1 MRDIVVMTGRAG
13 AGKTSI
19 AMHLANELGYRRV
32 RFAEKLKAMARAL
45 GLNDDEIEGHLK
57 EVPCSKLTFETILW
71 ALDGERFGNVFLAI
85 LPEYDGTPVHV
96 SIEVLG
102 GKTLMYAMTSFLCVV
117 LQCVAKAGPEGAT
130 PRSLMQMIGTDWGR
144 KMIRED
150 LWIDL
155 WRREVA
161 AVPEDVVIVIDDC
174 RFPNEHAEC
183 LAQGDTVVFR
193 VERDAPS
200 ALAGE
205 IEKSH
210 ESEAYRLPADFE
222 IENNSTISDAA
233 EVVRHI
239 VWANGLRKAQASER
253 LVSSGS

>member
-19 AMHLANELGYRRV
+19 AMHLAAELGYRRV

-57 EVPCSKLTFETILW
+57 EVPCSKLTFN
-71 ALDGERFGNVFLAI
+71 AF
-85 LPEYDGTPVHV
+85 P
-96 SIEVLG
+96 SIFATDPFKGVIDIDADPTGLSPIAMLG
-102 GKTLMYAMTSFLCVV
+102 GHNARYAMASLLHVV
-117 LQCVAKAGPEGAT
+117 LSCIAKAGPEGAT

-161 AVPEDVVIVIDDC
+161 AVPEGEVIVIDDC

-183 LAQGDTVVFR
+183 LAQGNTTVFR
-193 VERDAPS
+193 VVRDAPS

-205 IEKSH
+205 IEKNH
-210 ESEAYRLPADFE
+210 ESEAYQLPADHR
-222 IENNSTISDAA
+222 IGNNSTISDAA
-233 EVVRHI
+233 EVVRHV
-239 VWANGLRKAQASER
+239 VWKNKNRKDQFSER
-253 LVSSGS
+253 LVSSES

>member
-19 AMHLANELGYRRV
+19 AMYLHEELGYRRV

-45 GLNDDEIEGHLK
+45 GLNEDEIEGHLK
-57 EVPCSKLTFETILW
+57 EVPCSKLTFENMYNLFDNSDPF
-71 ALDGERFGNVFLAI
+71 AAMGVDMGLDPDARIELLGNHTVSYAVF
-85 LPEYDGTPVHV
+85 
-96 SIEVLG
+96 
-102 GKTLMYAMTSFLCVV
+102 SFLHIVMLCIS
-117 LQCVAKAGPEGAT
+117 KAGPKGAT

-144 KMIRED
+144 RMIRED

-161 AVPEDVVIVIDDC
+161 AVPEDVVVVIDDC

-183 LAQGDTVVFR
+183 LAQGNTIVFR
-193 VERDAPS
+193 VERAAPS

-205 IEKSH
+205 VEKTH
-210 ESEAYRLPADFE
+210 ESEAYRLPADYQ
-222 IENNSTISDAA
+222 IDNNSMVLDAA
-233 EVVRHI
+233 EAVRHL
-239 VWANGLRKAQASER
+239 VWINKNRKAQSFE
-253 LVSSGS
+253 